1 MQTDDMPSDG
11 LHDSPGITFNML
23 INDTKSVRWEERVE
37 TGQAII
43 NGVSIADLATSLELA
58 REIVE
63 ARADRTVGLIKS
75 AISGN

>member
-1 MQTDDMPSDG
+1 
-11 LHDSPGITFNML
+11 ML

-43 NGVSIADLATSLELA
+43 NGVSIADLALSLELA
-58 REIVE
+58 EEIVD
-63 ARADRTVGLIKS
+63 ARADRTVGLIKA